1 MVEFSL
7 PRGLRDIPPEESEA
21 AEIRKNGFYRHLRAL
36 SIITSWS
43 RLRIQLL
50 ETLEAK
56 SGPAIRD
63 EIYFFKDKSERELGL
78 RFDLTVGI
86 TRYVTSKR
94 EASPRCALEDFG
106 SMWRYDEPHT
116 EVLGG
121 SISGM
126 SNYSW
131 PLKLASRR
139 GYY

>member
-21 AEIRKNGFYRHLRAL
+21 AEIVRAAFIDTCGLFDYRIMEPSPLE
-36 SIITSWS
+36 
-43 RLRIQLL
+43 LL

-94 EASPRCALEDFG
+94 EPQPPDAPWNIRIDV
-106 SMWRYDEPHT
+106 
-116 EVLGG
+116 EV
-121 SISGM
+121 
-126 SNYSW
+126 
-131 PLKLASRR
+131 
-139 GYY
+139 